1 MKNEKK
7 FVIMQIKDCKVN
19 YLSYYQKGE
28 NGVSFRTCRYK
39 RYAKVFADNEVS
51 KAIAEI
57 NEVAKAF
64 PMEGQYQVIE
74 IN

>member
-1 MKNEKK
+1 MKKEKK